1 MKKRIL
7 QILIIGIMLL
17 ALIVTSF
24 ASCNKDDDVK
34 PGNTPATDGESDTDD
49 IKLNAPDDGGAAGLK
64 YKKSV
69 KIDLSEKSVTLD
81 FTNTAKSTHNVTVQV
96 VAEETVL
103 AESGMIAPG
112 ERVSRLTMKDGA
124 AITEGIY
131 ASGAKLVVNYFDP
144 ETNACSAVNSEFN
157 VTITVAA

>member
-1 MKKRIL
+1 MRKKFL

-24 ASCNKDDDVK
+24 ASCNKDDDVDD
-34 PGNTPATDGESDTDD
+34 TPATGDPTATDD

-96 VAEETVL
+96 VAEGTVL

-131 ASGAKLVVNYFDP
+131 ADGAKLVVKYYDP

-157 VTITVAA
+157 VTITVVA

>member
-1 MKKRIL
+1 
-7 QILIIGIMLL
+7 MLL

-24 ASCNKDDDVK
+24 ASCNKDDDVN

-81 FTNTAKSTHNVTVQV
+81 FTNTARSTHNVTVQV
-96 VAEETVL
+96 VAEGTVL